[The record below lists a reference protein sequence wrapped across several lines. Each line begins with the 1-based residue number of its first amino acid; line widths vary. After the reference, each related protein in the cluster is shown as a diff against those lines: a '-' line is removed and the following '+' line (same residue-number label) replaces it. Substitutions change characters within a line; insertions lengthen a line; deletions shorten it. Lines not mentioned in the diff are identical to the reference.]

1 MLLKIDLPNSYESA
15 IVKTEVTN
23 QEYTTYLTIRDVNL
37 TQQETINIQN
47 KGLAEIMVINANASS
62 QATMKLN
69 QGDGKVAKQN
79 IEYTTLGL
87 KSVQGNLTF
96 ADPQNDLMTYYM
108 YQRISGLNETT
119 NNKLLVGMNDTT
131 SLMGQAGFG

>member
-1 MLLKIDLPNSYESA
+1 
-15 IVKTEVTN
+15 
-23 QEYTTYLTIRDVNL
+23 
-37 TQQETINIQN
+37 
-47 KGLAEIMVINANASS
+47 
-62 QATMKLN
+62 MKLN
-69 QGDGKVAKQN
+69 QGDGKGAKQN